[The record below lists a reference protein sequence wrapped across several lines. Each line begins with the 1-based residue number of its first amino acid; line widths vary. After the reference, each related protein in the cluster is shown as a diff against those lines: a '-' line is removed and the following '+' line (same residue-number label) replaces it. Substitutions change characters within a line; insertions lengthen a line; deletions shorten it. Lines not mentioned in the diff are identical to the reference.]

1 MIGEVTR
8 LVQETVAQA
17 AESMRNIGDS
27 SEMIHTA
34 LQTFDEIFNDIH
46 TTEDLIGQMMVKVSE
61 VDEVATN
68 MAAIS
73 EEQAASTEEINAT
86 SENMVIQ
93 ANTLAKSSNAVMDDA
108 KELSQSADSLK
119 ERIERFKI

>member
-1 MIGEVTR
+1 M
-8 LVQETVAQA
+8 QETVGQA
-17 AESMRNIGDS
+17 AESMKNIDES
-27 SEMIHTA
+27 SEMIGTA

-46 TTEDLIGQMMVKVSE
+46 TTEGLIGQMMVKVSE

-73 EEQAASTEEINAT
+73 EEQAASTEEINST

-93 ANTLAKSSNAVMDDA
+93 ANNIAGSSSAVMEDA
-108 KELSQSADSLK
+108 KELSESADSLK
-119 ERIERFKI
+119 ERIGRFKI

>member
-1 MIGEVTR
+1 M
-8 LVQETVAQA
+8 QETVEQA
-17 AESMRNIGDS
+17 AESMKSIDVS
-27 SEMIHTA
+27 SGMIDTA
-34 LQTFDEIFNDIH
+34 LHTFDEIFNDIH

-93 ANTLAKSSNAVMDDA
+93 ANNIANSSNAVMGDA
-108 KELSQSADSLK
+108 QELSESAESLK
-119 ERIERFKI
+119 ERIGRFKM